1 MHIICSCGTFEKRK
15 TSQDQEGKIE
25 REIIHLNKLR
35 IEFQQCMSLLNGPIK
50 KKVSVISFTRV
61 KETRKYFGLVF
72 WEKLLKPVAMV
83 FLACI
88 VEKFYP

>member
-1 MHIICSCGTFEKRK
+1 MHIICSRGTFEKRK
-15 TSQDQEGKIE
+15 ISQDQEGKIE
-25 REIIHLNKLR
+25 REIIHLNK
-35 IEFQQCMSLLNGPIK
+35 SLWNGPIK

-61 KETRKYFGLVF
+61 KEPRKYFELVF